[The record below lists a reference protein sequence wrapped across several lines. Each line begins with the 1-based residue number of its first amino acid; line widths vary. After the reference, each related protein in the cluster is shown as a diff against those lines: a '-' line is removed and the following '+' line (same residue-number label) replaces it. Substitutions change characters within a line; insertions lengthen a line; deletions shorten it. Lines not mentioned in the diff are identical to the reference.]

1 MESFCSSLFRWDN
14 AGESVLWIFCEKIR
28 TEEESGKTLS
38 FWRIGMSEIQMD
50 RALYLLIRENFE
62 NEFPGVEPVTLQ
74 SHCWEAERTCVIQ
87 SENNLK

>member
-1 MESFCSSLFRWDN
+1 
-14 AGESVLWIFCEKIR
+14 
-28 TEEESGKTLS
+28 
-38 FWRIGMSEIQMD
+38 MD

-87 SENNLK
+87 SENNLKYFVYLTFLLPR